1 MNRIWNRKHTLAACC
16 LGLAMVL
23 LSAGCDVTSRKKD
36 QQIRLDEKQAASRPS
51 TPEQQGLDRMRSYR
65 GKFEQRQGLDIRTHT
80 KAKVAEVENAYQAT
94 LSNFGSP
101 ECIAAHQK
109 FIKQYPGFNRAGC
122 ALSELAGM
130 SEFTNPETV
139 QYYQECIQKYDDC
152 YWGDG
157 VQVGPFARLELA
169 ECYKRTGQNARVEAL
184 YQEIKD
190 QYPDAIDHGGQLLVD
205 LIEKQ

>member
-122 ALSELAGM
+122 ALL
-130 SEFTNPETV
+130 FF
-139 QYYQECIQKYDDC
+139 
-152 YWGDG
+152 
-157 VQVGPFARLELA
+157 FA
-169 ECYKRTGQNARVEAL
+169 
-184 YQEIKD
+184 
-190 QYPDAIDHGGQLLVD
+190 LLSG
-205 LIEKQ
+205 